1 MLKLGGQEYKMYKQI
16 TVYVI
21 GALVVLL
28 LLWLWHEK
36 DKEVDALN
44 IKLNQANTI
53 ITEINEERTREQL
66 ATKERDISYGE
77 QDKKLN
83 DLSKQIRN
91 LAKSNAELKAIM
103 LSPVPIESL
112 RLLRGYSN
120 KHETKSP

>member
-1 MLKLGGQEYKMYKQI
+1 MYKQI